1 MADQFPNSR
10 NAGFQERYGQG
21 LCLVKNDHAARQ
33 IMQLTAPGSFG
44 GVQGLEKLHRRGN
57 DHRRVPV
64 FAGQTAAASIRRFR
78 VALFVR
84 QFRLAVML
92 QNVFRPQNL
101 RKDLCVL
108 FNNAGVGDHVN
119 DPFHAVTNG
128 VGQGKGQRRYG
139 FPTARGNRQGEQAF
153 FLFPAL
159 QAAPQNV
166 APFGA
171 QLVFWFFQPRGYMG
185 L

>member
-64 FAGQTAAASIRRFR
+64 FTGQTTAAGFQRFGI
-78 VALFVR
+78 ALFVR

-128 VGQGKGQRRYG
+128 VGQGKGQRRNRLAA
-139 FPTARGNRQGEQAF
+139 ARGNRQRIKPLLPF
-153 FLFPAL
+153 SSL
-159 QAAPQNV
+159 QTTPQNG
-166 APFGA
+166 ASLGA
-171 QLVFWFFQPRGYMG
+171 QLVFGFFQPRGYMG

>member
-1 MADQFPNSR
+1 MADQFPNGG
-10 NAGFQERYGQG
+10 NTGLQERHRQC
-21 LCLVKNDHAARQ
+21 LRLVKNDHAVRQ
-33 IMQLTAPGSFG
+33 IVQLAAPGSFG
-44 GVQGLEKLHRRGN
+44 GVQGLEKLHRRGD

-64 FAGQTAAASIRRFR
+64 FAGQTAAAGFQRFGI
-78 VALFVR
+78 ALFVR

-101 RKDLCVL
+101 RKDLGVL
-108 FNNAGVGDHVN
+108 FNNAGIGDHIN
-119 DPFHAVTNG
+119 DSFHAVTNG

-153 FLFPAL
+153 FFFPAL